1 MSAVAFDTHAAVKTL
16 REAGAD
22 EAMAEAIV
30 NTAGAAAGARHD
42 DLATKADIAD
52 TKADIAELR
61 ASTKAD
67 LARLETRLTNA
78 LATKAELQAAK
89 AELQATKAELRVA
102 IDPLASKDDLAAAV
116 AGVRGELGIIRWA
129 VGLNAAFLF
138 VIVVRVFG
146 LI

>member
-1 MSAVAFDTHAAVKTL
+1 MSAIAFDTHAAVKTL

-42 DLATKADIAD
+42 DLATKADIA
-52 TKADIAELR
+52 ELR

-67 LARLETRLTNA
+67 IAKLETRLTNA
-78 LATKAELQAAK
+78 LATKAELRA
-89 AELQATKAELRVA
+89 A